1 MKRSKQKRR
10 KQTAAHVPP
19 PPQRRAAFVIA
30 ALSAVAFVL
39 LALGN
44 IRATSPTTDETVHLV
59 AGERSL
65 AAHDYRLSPEHPP
78 LLKMMAAIPLRAMR
92 VWPGEG
98 GGFADGSKTLGLLNE
113 SWAMAVTN
121 PMAAWYYA
129 HHLLYGVRDTAL
141 ERLGAEAS
149 SIPSTAALTPGDFL
163 NDSATMFLRAR
174 SVMLLCGVLLAAAIF
189 LWSMEAWGPWAAA
202 LSTLLFCFDPNFI
215 ANSGLVTTD
224 VGTSLLIFASVWLFW
239 RLCRAFS
246 WPNVAAFALCFGLA
260 QAAKFSALLLVPTV
274 IAIALMQG
282 RRRLPR
288 IALAIGIAFASTYIV
303 LWAAYGFRFSMAADP
318 QRAASEEAAARAT
331 LTQRGLDGPVTDG
344 HPPIRQLVEESA
356 VRRALADEYPNG
368 APPAEARRARTST
381 PVGLLGRAIIF
392 AAGNRLLPEAYLY
405 GMAILLD
412 SMTVRNS
419 FLRGEYSTT
428 GFSDYFLW
436 TFLYKTPLPAI
447 AAILLALVMAV
458 RRGLG
463 SREPGV
469 GSRSRAQQ
477 PPPTPDSRSPIKP
490 PGLLPFL
497 LWPIAIYLFVSVRSG
512 VNIGHRHILPIYPF
526 LYVLCGSLASLWETM
541 APRRRMIVAVCAIAS
556 IVTASL
562 FVFAGTPAP
571 VWSRHLSYMNEL
583 AGGPDRGFTRLVDSN
598 LDWGQ
603 DLPRLSAWLREHHA
617 EEPIDLVYTGTADPR
632 YYGIRHHNLALG
644 YFAEPALAPDDVPQ
658 SRYFVIGATAWQ
670 GATLAADSRD
680 FWRSFLARNGATLE
694 GKAGY
699 SMFIYRLGE
708 RKLPP
713 L

>member
-1 MKRSKQKRR
+1 MKRAKQKRR
-10 KQTAAHVPP
+10 KQAEAPAP
-19 PPQRRAAFVIA
+19 SPPQRPAAFVIA
-30 ALSAVAFVL
+30 ALSAAAFVV

-78 LLKMMAAIPLRAMR
+78 LLKMMAAIPLRSMR

-129 HHLLYGVRDTAL
+129 HHLLYGVRDAAL
-141 ERLGAEAS
+141 QRLGAEAS
-149 SIPSTAALTPGDFL
+149 SVPSTASLTPGDFL

-174 SVMLLCGVLLAAAIF
+174 TVMLLCGVLLAVAIF

-239 RLCRAFS
+239 RLCRTFS
-246 WPNVAAFALCFGLA
+246 WPKVAAFALCFGLA
-260 QAAKFSALLLVPTV
+260 QAAKFSALLFVPTV

-282 RRRLPR
+282 RRQLPR
-288 IALAIGIAFASTYIV
+288 IALAIGIAFVSTYIV

-331 LTQRGLDGPVTDG
+331 LAQRGLDGPVTDG

-405 GMAILLD
+405 GMAILQD
-412 SMTVRNS
+412 SMIVRNS

-428 GFSDYFLW
+428 GFSDYFFW
-436 TFLYKTPLPAI
+436 TFAYKTPLPAI
-447 AAILLALVMAV
+447 VAIVAGLFVAV
-458 RRGLG
+458 RRKT
-463 SREPGV
+463 
-469 GSRSRAQQ
+469 A
-477 PPPTPDSRSPIKP
+477 
-490 PGLLPFL
+490 GLLPFL
-497 LWPIAIYLFVSVRSG
+497 LWPIAIYFIVSVRSG

-541 APRRRMIVAVCAIAS
+541 EPRRRMIVAVCAIAW

-571 VWSRHLSYMNEL
+571 LWSRHLSYMNEL

-603 DLPRLSAWLREHHA
+603 DLPRLSAWLREHHV
-617 EEPIDLVYTGTADPR
+617 EDPIDLVYTGTADPR

-644 YFAEPALAPDDVPQ
+644 YFAEPALAPGDVPP
-658 SRYFVIGATAWQ
+658 SRYFAIGATAWQ

-680 FWRSFLARNGATLE
+680 YWRSFLARSGATLE

-699 SMFIYRLGE
+699 SMFIYRL
-708 RKLPP
+708 RTPSK
-713 L
+713 